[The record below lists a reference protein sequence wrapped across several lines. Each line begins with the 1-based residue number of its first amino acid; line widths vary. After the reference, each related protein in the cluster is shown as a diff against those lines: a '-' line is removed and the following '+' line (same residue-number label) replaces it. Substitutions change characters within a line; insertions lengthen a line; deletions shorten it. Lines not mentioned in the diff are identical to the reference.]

1 MSKSGNNSSQ
11 YNDPGEMLYA
21 NKLKID
27 TSPVSHTA
35 EGFPGTGEGSLGGM
49 KDAFKG
55 MIPGGDISA
64 IPGLRD
70 GISLFTEGGF
80 DSALKGIFGAGA
92 FNTDFFSCFD
102 SMALGKLS
110 FFEFWE
116 MAKKSGLKVD
126 FSIIKETGADLGVNL
141 GIMSGGASQEH

>member
-1 MSKSGNNSSQ
+1 MSKPGNNSSQ
-11 YNDPGEMLYA
+11 YSDSGEMLYA
-21 NKLKID
+21 NKLNID

-92 FNTDFFSCFD
+92 FNTDFFF
-102 SMALGKLS
+102 MFRLY
-110 FFEFWE
+110 
-116 MAKKSGLKVD
+116 GLRE
-126 FSIIKETGADLGVNL
+126 IILF
-141 GIMSGGASQEH
+141 